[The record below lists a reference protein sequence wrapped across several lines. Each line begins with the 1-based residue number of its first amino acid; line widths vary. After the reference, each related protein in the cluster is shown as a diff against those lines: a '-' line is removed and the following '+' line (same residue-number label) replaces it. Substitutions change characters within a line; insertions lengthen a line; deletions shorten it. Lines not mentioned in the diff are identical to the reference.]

1 VSNSDRPE
9 FAALDELSR
18 VLEHVKD
25 ELASWRRRALKAES
39 ERASIG
45 VEHDVVTSHAKIK
58 ELETEN
64 AQVTSRLNAAR
75 RRMAD
80 LLARLEF
87 LEEQVELEE
96 QSR

>member
-1 VSNSDRPE
+1 VSSSDRPE

-25 ELASWRRRALKAES
+25 ELASWRRRALQAES

-45 VEHDVVTSHAKIK
+45 AEHDVVTSHAKIK

-64 AQVTSRLNAAR
+64 AEVTSRLDSAR
-75 RRMAD
+75 GRIAD

>member
-1 VSNSDRPE
+1 MSSSDRPE

-39 ERASIG
+39 ERSSTG
-45 VEHDVVTSHAKIK
+45 VEHDVVTSRAKIK

>member
-1 VSNSDRPE
+1 MSSSDRPE

-25 ELASWRRRALKAES
+25 ELASWRRRALQAES

-45 VEHDVVTSHAKIK
+45 AEHDVVTSHAKIK

-64 AQVTSRLNAAR
+64 AEVTSRLDSAR
-75 RRMAD
+75 GRIAD

>member
-1 VSNSDRPE
+1 VSSSDRPE

-25 ELASWRRRALKAES
+25 ELASWRRRALRAES
-39 ERASIG
+39 ERTSPG
-45 VEHDVVTSHAKIK
+45 VEQDVVASSARIK
-58 ELETEN
+58 ALETEN
-64 AQVTSRLNAAR
+64 AEVTSRLSAAR
-75 RRMAD
+75 GRIAD

>member
-1 VSNSDRPE
+1 MSSSDRPE

-39 ERASIG
+39 ERTSLGI
-45 VEHDVVTSHAKIK
+45 EHDVLTAREKIK

-64 AQVTSRLNAAR
+64 ADVTSRLDAAR
-75 RRMAD
+75 GRIAD